1 MALLF
6 NQLSR
11 LGHLGLFVAQIIQA
25 ALSRPFYW
33 SETRRAMAGV
43 GLQCLIP
50 ILAVVGPAG
59 MVVTLQGLEV
69 FKIFGAEQMLSS
81 LLAAAILREL
91 GPTLT
96 AIMLAAQAGS
106 AISGEIGTMRVKEE
120 IDALGVMAVNP
131 IQYLIVP
138 RLMALAIMVPLIN
151 VMACATGL
159 VGGYL
164 VAVVF
169 KGLNPGAFSSNLLNF
184 IGLEDIWAG
193 MLKACVFGLIVGV
206 ISCYKGYFVSG
217 GALGV
222 GRAANE
228 TVVTSV
234 LVIVVV
240 NYFLTTFLVRV
251 LG

>member
-1 MALLF
+1 MAFLF
-6 NQLSR
+6 DQLAR
-11 LGHLGLFVAQIIQA
+11 LGHLGLFIGQIIQA
-25 ALSRPFYW
+25 AFRRPFYW
-33 SETRRAMAGV
+33 SETRRTMTGV

-50 ILAVVGPAG
+50 VMAVVGPAG

-69 FKIFGAEQMLSS
+69 FKIFGAERMLSS

-91 GPTLT
+91 SPTLT

-131 IQYLIVP
+131 VQYLIVP
-138 RLMALAIMVPLIN
+138 RLLALAIMVPLIN
-151 VMACATGL
+151 AIACATGL
-159 VGGYL
+159 FGGYL

-169 KGLNPGAFSSNLLNF
+169 KGLNPGAFASNMLNF
-184 IGLEDIWAG
+184 VGPEDVWSG
-193 MLKACVFGLIVGV
+193 MLKAMVFGLIVGI
-206 ISCYKGYFVSG
+206 ISCYKGYFVTG

-222 GRAANE
+222 GRAANQ
-228 TVVTSV
+228 TVVSSV

-251 LG
+251 IG